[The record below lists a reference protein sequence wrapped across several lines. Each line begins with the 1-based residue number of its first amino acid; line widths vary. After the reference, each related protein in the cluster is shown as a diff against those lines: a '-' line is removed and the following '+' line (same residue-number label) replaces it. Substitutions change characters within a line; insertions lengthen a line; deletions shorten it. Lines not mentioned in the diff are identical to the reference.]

1 MKKFSLLL
9 SALAFLF
16 FSCSENIENHD
27 SKKSGNVTI
36 NISGSKNSGTYSSAR
51 FITPVESF
59 DISQVKEWNVTF
71 TPVTP
76 AKAEKVTATLTPENG
91 SVTATLGVGTY
102 NFYMEG
108 SYTISSDNGDTTVNL
123 SGSKDGIVITEEK
136 TTEFSVVVGLKKTA
150 GGTGSF
156 SVTFTFDDSDEN
168 GSSWTTYYTAYG
180 TTTSDQKTDYSKGIK
195 VVLTSNSDKNTEY
208 STENGYLTIDTT
220 NAEDGKSLAV
230 SNPSD
235 KPIPSGF
242 YNLSFFADYPS
253 KAADGTTA
261 VSVWQKITL
270 NSDDLVEIADGRQ
283 TSDTFINLLFPVD
296 VTQYTYYASD
306 TGKEDANGLTQ
317 TNPGTLY
324 SVLKNIYA
332 NKNITSASINY
343 TYSDTIKLDVSK
355 IGSGKSISVSCTT
368 EDGASNDAPVFALNP
383 DTSVSYTMYSNTL
396 NFFTTDDS
404 KKSVSVASGSDGT
417 VILSDGVYMDLTS
430 LDASSQMSISMDV
443 GNPSYYEANPVAVYK
458 TPSDGSASISFN
470 FTKTSNFSEYTSDS
484 ASTVFTYDTNTT
496 LDSES
501 GLAKVYAQEPYVYVK
516 YYGNTGTVTNYVI
529 GNDGDKYFTT
539 NSRSMASWC
548 DDKNGGFYVFEAEAK
563 NTGSYCLGT
572 SPAYNLVHYKKI
584 QKGASFILDKESVG
598 TSVTVN
604 VPVSVCTDGSN
615 IYFVESALDISSYS
629 GKSLD
634 LGAWGSW
641 AHKGCTVKYFSIE
654 SPSTVNELDFSSVFK
669 GGKVT
674 AVYHYNNGLYVAGYS
689 RKSLGTVTV
698 TSDNGSEKTEFFD
711 STFSVYKL
719 ADATDVSGAALVK
732 DVFSNSTEDNT
743 RIAKILNS
751 SSTSSEEAWTD
762 GDTRVKSY
770 NAITDMAI
778 MDGKLYV
785 LENSYYYGSP
795 YYYGSKGSLR
805 QVSLES
811 GSVTLIDKCD
821 SDSTDTESFKVP
833 NKILA
838 VLPKKLKL
846 IIADSGKVLNNT
858 TGACYTVDLSDADK
872 ISVSEAVPSNASG
885 HNFDNYSTGSDFF
898 NSSAFTENSY
908 YTSKASFEIY
918 DE

>member
-16 FSCSENIENHD
+16 FSCSENLENHD

-36 NISGSKNSGTYSSAR
+36 NISGAKNSGTYSSAR

-102 NFYMEG
+102 NFYFYIEG

-136 TTEFSVVVGLKKTA
+136 TAEFSVVVGLKKTA

-168 GSSWTTYYTAYG
+168 GSRWATYYATYG

-220 NAEDGKSLAV
+220 NAEDGKVLAV
-230 SNPSD
+230 SSSGD

-242 YNLSFFADYPS
+242 YNLSFFADYS
-253 KAADGTTA
+253 SNAADDETTA

-270 NSDDLVEIADGRQ
+270 NSDDLVEIADGQQ
-283 TSDTFINLLFPVD
+283 TSGAFINLLFP
-296 VTQYTYYASD
+296 TEYTYYASD

-332 NKNITSASINY
+332 NKNITSANINY

-368 EDGASNDAPVFALNP
+368 DDGSGGDTPKFGLNP
-383 DTSVSYTMYSNTL
+383 DNSVSYTMYSSTL

-404 KKSVSVASGSDGT
+404 KKTVSVASGSDGT

-430 LDASSQMSISMDV
+430 LDALSQRYISMDV
-443 GNPSYYEANPVAVYK
+443 DNPGYYEANPVAVYK

-470 FTKTSNFSEYTSDS
+470 FTTTSNFSEYTSDS
-484 ASTVFTYDTNTT
+484 KLLTVFTYDTNTT

-501 GLAKVYAQEPYVYVK
+501 GLAKVYAQEPYVYVN
-516 YYGNTGTVTNYVI
+516 YYGNTSTVTSYVI
-529 GNDGDKYFTT
+529 GNDSAYFTT

-548 DDKNGGFYVFEAEAK
+548 DDKNGGFYVFEAETESNA
-563 NTGSYCLGT
+563 LGN

-598 TSVTVN
+598 TSVTTN

-615 IYFVESALDISSYS
+615 IYFVESALDISSYN

-641 AHKGCTVKYFSIE
+641 AHKGCTVKYFSIA
-654 SPSTVNELDFSSVFK
+654 SPSAVNELDFSSVFT

-732 DVFSNSTEDNT
+732 DVFSNSTEDKT

-751 SSTSSEEAWTD
+751 SSTSSEDVWTA

-778 MDGKLYV
+778 MDGKFYV
-785 LENSYYYGSP
+785 LENSYYYGSSS
-795 YYYGSKGSLR
+795 YYGSKGSLR
-805 QVSLES
+805 QFSLES

-821 SDSTDTESFKVP
+821 SDSTDTASFKVP

-846 IIADSGKVLNNT
+846 IIADSGGVKAGT
-858 TGACYTVDLSDADK
+858 CYTVDLSDADK
-872 ISVSEAVPSNASG
+872 ISVSGAVPSNASG

-908 YTSKASFEIY
+908 YTSKASFEEY

>member
-16 FSCSENIENHD
+16 FSCSENLENHD
-27 SKKSGNVTI
+27 LKKSGNVTI
-36 NISGSKNSGTYSSAR
+36 NISGAKNSGTYSSAR
-51 FITPVESF
+51 FITPVEL

-91 SVTATLGVGTY
+91 SVTATLGVGKY

-123 SGSKDGIVITEEK
+123 SGSKEGIIITEEK

-150 GGTGSF
+150 GGTGTL
-156 SVTFTFDDSDEN
+156 SVTFTFDDSDDN
-168 GSSWTTYYTAYG
+168 GSSWITYYTTYG
-180 TTTSDQKTDYSKGIK
+180 TTTADQKTVYSEGIK

-208 STENGYLTIDTT
+208 STENGYLTIDTS
-220 NAEDGKSLAV
+220 NDEDGKSLAV

-242 YNLSFFADYPS
+242 YNLSFFADYSGPS
-253 KAADGTTA
+253 DDETTA

-270 NSDDLVEIADGRQ
+270 NSDDLVEIADGQ
-283 TSDTFINLLFPVD
+283 DTTGTFTGLLFPTD
-296 VTQYTYYASD
+296 ATQYTYYASD
-306 TGKEDANGLTQ
+306 TGKDDANGLTQ

-332 NKNITSASINY
+332 NKNITSADINY

-368 EDGASNDAPVFALNP
+368 ADGTSGDTPNFALNQ
-383 DTSVSYTMYSNTL
+383 DSSVSYTMYSATL

-404 KKSVSVASGSDGT
+404 KKSVSVASGSNGT

-430 LDASSQMSISMDV
+430 LDAASQMAITMDV
-443 GNPSYYEANPVAVYK
+443 DDAGYYEENPVAVYK
-458 TPSDGSASISFN
+458 TPSDGNANISFN
-470 FTKTSNFSEYTSDS
+470 FTKTSDFSAYTSAS
-484 ASTVFTYDTNTT
+484 ASTKFICDTKTEA
-496 LDSES
+496 DSES
-501 GLAKVYAQEPYVYVK
+501 GLAKVYAQEPSVYVNC
-516 YYGNTGTVTNYVI
+516 YGNTSLVTNYVI
-529 GNDGDKYFTT
+529 GNGGDKYFCTDD
-539 NSRSMASWC
+539 RSIASWC

-563 NTGSYCLGT
+563 NTGSYCLGD

-584 QKGASFILDKESVG
+584 QKGAAFILDKKTVG
-598 TSVTVN
+598 ASVTAK

-629 GKSLD
+629 GKSLE
-634 LGAWGSW
+634 LGAWGAW
-641 AHKGCTVKYFSIE
+641 AHNGCTVKYFSIE
-654 SPSTVNELDFSSVFK
+654 SPSTVNEMDFSSVFT

-689 RKSLGTVTV
+689 RKSLGTVTD
-698 TSDNGSEKTEFFD
+698 TDDTSEKTEFFD

-719 ADATDVSGAALVK
+719 ANATDVSGAALVK
-732 DVFSNSTEDNT
+732 DVFSNSTEDQS

-751 SSTSSEEAWTD
+751 SADSTDVWTA
-762 GDTRVKSY
+762 GDTRVSSY

-785 LENSYYYGSP
+785 LENSYYYASP

-811 GSVTLIDKCD
+811 GSVTLIDEC
-821 SDSTDTESFKVP
+821 DSTDTESFKVP

-846 IIADSGKVLNNT
+846 VIADSGGDKAGT
-858 TGACYTVDLSDADK
+858 CYTVDLSD
-872 ISVSEAVPSNASG
+872 ISVSGAVPDNVSG

-898 NSSAFTENSY
+898 NSTAFTENSY
-908 YTSKASFEIY
+908 YTSKADFENF